1 LAVLPEVRAVIF
13 DVYGTLV
20 VSGSGDVGSAD
31 TKDPSDQMGDAFA
44 AVGVFPPFMKIPS
57 FGPKLRQVIQQ
68 SNEARMSDACP
79 KPEVDIVDAWRTML
93 KEVGLADLANDTQTV
108 VKLAAEYEARANP
121 TWPMPGAKEL
131 LGKLRSAGNPLGIVS
146 NAQQFTL
153 SLVSDLSAEAEEAG
167 DLVCV
172 GFDLNLCFFSNRFR
186 QSKPGPRLFKALNEA
201 MRRQSIRPEQAV
213 YVGNDMLNDVYAAS
227 EAGLRTAWFAGDAR
241 SCRPRTG
248 DPRCDSLQPDIVIT
262 DLLQLLSCIVMDYKQ
277 D

>member
-1 LAVLPEVRAVIF
+1 LVVLPEVRAVIF

-31 TKDPSDQMGDAFA
+31 TNDPSDQMGDAFA
-44 AVGVFPPFMKIPS
+44 AVGVFPPVLEIPS
-57 FGPKLRQVIQQ
+57 YGPRLRQIIKE
-68 SNEARMSDACP
+68 SNETRVSDSCP
-79 KPEVDIVDAWRTML
+79 KPEVDIVAAWRSML
-93 KEVGLADLANDTQTV
+93 AEVGLNDLAEDTPLV

-121 TWPMPGAKEL
+121 TWPMPNATKL
-131 LGKLRSAGNPLGIVS
+131 LHQLRSAGNPMGIVS

-153 SLVSDLSAEAEEAG
+153 SLVADLAPETGDHSDLRG
-167 DLVCV
+167 V

-186 QSKPGPRLFKALNEA
+186 QSKPGPRLFDALNALNEA
-201 MRRQSIRPEQAV
+201 MRRQSIRPEQAI

-248 DPRCDSLQPDIVIT
+248 DERCDSLKPDIVLT
-262 DLLQLLSCIVMDYKQ
+262 DLLQLLSCIAMV
-277 D
+277 